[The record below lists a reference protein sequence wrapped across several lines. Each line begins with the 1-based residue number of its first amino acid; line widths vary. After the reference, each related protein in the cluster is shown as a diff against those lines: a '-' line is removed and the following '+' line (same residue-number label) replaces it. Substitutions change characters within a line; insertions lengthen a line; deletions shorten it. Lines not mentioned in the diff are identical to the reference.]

1 MRFIDIEDYNPLTMQ
16 LAMPI
21 YDRMRRVLLTAG
33 RTIHPNYLERIKA
46 IGVSTLVVEDAE
58 STGITL
64 EEMLDMPTWMDTI
77 AVVQQAFEDASNKK
91 RLHIAALQRAVV
103 TLIKEVF
110 AHKTIILV
118 PTTSLSTGLVRY
130 AHSVNVALLSLQI
143 AKHLGYTQ
151 RQLRDLALGALL
163 HDIGKAVTNQEEE
176 HPLKGFDII
185 KDNREMSLLS
195 AHIAYQHHEWINGQ
209 GYPRKLK
216 GQAVLELPQVVGIAN
231 VYDHLLS
238 NNKMPPHE
246 ALEYIMTKS
255 DEEFSFKVVQAFV
268 NSVPSYIPGT
278 KVELYTGEQAI
289 VSRINQHLQRPVI
302 RFLTNGEEMDL
313 AENPSV
319 VIKRVLNNN
328 QEDGK

>member
-91 RLHIAALQRAVV
+91 RLNIVALQRAVV
-103 TLIKEVF
+103 TLIREVS

-118 PTTSLSTGLVRY
+118 PTTSLSEGLERY

-143 AKHLGYTQ
+143 SKHLGYTQ
-151 RQLRDLALGALL
+151 GQLRDLALGALL
-163 HDIGKAVTNQEEE
+163 HDIGKAVTDQEEE
-176 HPLKGFDII
+176 HPIKGFDIM
-185 KDNREMSLLS
+185 KDNREISLLS
-195 AHIAYQHHEWINGQ
+195 AHIAYQHHECVNGQ

-216 GQAVLELPQVVGIAN
+216 GQAFLELPQVVGIAN

-238 NNKMPPHE
+238 NKKIPPHE

-255 DEEFSFKVVQAFV
+255 DGDFSYKVVQAFV

-278 KVELYTGEQAI
+278 KVELYTGEQVI
-289 VSRINQHLQRPVI
+289 VIGIKKHLQRPVI
-302 RFLTNGEEMDL
+302 RYVKNGEEMDL

-319 VIKRVLNNN
+319 MIKDVVK
-328 QEDGK
+328 E

>member
-33 RTIHPNYLERIKA
+33 RTIHPNYLERMKA

-77 AVVQQAFEDASNKK
+77 AVVQQAFEDASKKK
-91 RLHIAALQRAVV
+91 RLNVVALQKAAA
-103 TLIKEVF
+103 TLIKEVV

-118 PTTSLSTGLVRY
+118 PTSSLSEDLGHY
-130 AHSVNVALLSLQI
+130 AHSVNVALLSLQM
-143 AKHLGYTQ
+143 AKHLGYNQ
-151 RQLRDLALGALL
+151 GQLRDLALGALL
-163 HDIGKAVTNQEEE
+163 HDIGKAVTDQEQE
-176 HPLKGFDII
+176 HPIKGFEII
-185 KDNREMSLLS
+185 KDNREISLLS
-195 AHIAYQHHEWINGQ
+195 AHIAYQHHEYINGQ

-238 NNKMPPHE
+238 DKKIPPHE

-255 DEEFSFKVVQAFV
+255 DEEFSYKVVQAFV
-268 NSVPSYIPGT
+268 GSVPSYIPGT

-289 VSRINQHLQRPVI
+289 VIGIKKHLQRPII
-302 RFLTNGEEMDL
+302 RFLKSGEEMDL
-313 AENPSV
+313 SEHPAV
-319 VIKRVLNNN
+319 VVKKVVNTS
-328 QEDGK
+328 QED

>member
-58 STGITL
+58 TYGISL
-64 EEMLDMPTWMDTI
+64 EEMLDMPTWMDII
-77 AVVQQAFEDASNKK
+77 AVVQQAFLDVSHKK
-91 RLHIAALQRAVV
+91 RLNVIALQKAVA

-110 AHKTIILV
+110 AHKTVILV
-118 PTTSLSTGLVRY
+118 PTSSISEGLEQY
-130 AHSVNVALLSLQI
+130 AHSVNVALLSLQMS
-143 AKHLGYTQ
+143 KRMGYNQ
-151 RQLRDLALGALL
+151 GQLRDLTVGALL
-163 HDIGKAVTNQEEE
+163 HDIGKAITDQEAE
-176 HPLKGFDII
+176 HPSKGFDII
-185 KDNREMSLLS
+185 RDNREISLLS
-195 AHIAYQHHEWINGQ
+195 AHIAYQHHELLNGK
-209 GYPRKLK
+209 GFPRSLK
-216 GQAVLELPQVVGIAN
+216 GQAFLEFPQVVGIAN

-238 NNKMPPHE
+238 DKKVPPHE

-255 DEEFSFKVVQAFV
+255 DEEYSHKVVQAFV
-268 NSVPSYIPGT
+268 NSVPAYIPGT

-289 VSRINQHLQRPVI
+289 VIGLKKHLQRPVI
-302 RFLTNGEEMDL
+302 RLLENEKELDL

-319 VIKRVLNNN
+319 MIKKVLN
-328 QEDGK
+328 

>member
-1 MRFIDIEDYNPLTMQ
+1 MRFIDIEDYNPITMQ

-64 EEMLDMPTWMDTI
+64 EEMLDMPTWMDMI
-77 AVVQQAFEDASNKK
+77 AVVQQAFEDGSHKK
-91 RLHIAALQRAVV
+91 RLNVIAIQRAVA

-118 PTTSLSTGLVRY
+118 PTTSLSQSLERY

-151 RQLRDLALGALL
+151 GQLRDLALGALL
-163 HDIGKAVTNQEEE
+163 HDIGKAVTDEEE
-176 HPLKGFDII
+176 DHPLKGFELI
-185 KDNREMSLLS
+185 KENREISLLS
-195 AHIAYQHHEWINGQ
+195 AHIAYQHHECVNGK

-216 GQAVLELPQVVGIAN
+216 GKAFLELPQVVGIAN

-238 NNKMPPHE
+238 NKKMPPHE

-255 DEEFSFKVVQAFV
+255 DEEFSYKVVQAFV
-268 NSVPSYIPGT
+268 NSIPSYIPGT
-278 KVELYTGEQAI
+278 KVELYTGQQAI
-289 VSRINQHLQRPVI
+289 VIGIKKHLQRPVI
-302 RFLTNGEEMDL
+302 RYIENGEVMDL
-313 AENPSV
+313 VENPSV
-319 VIKRVLNNN
+319 VIKGVVK
-328 QEDGK
+328 EM

>member
-1 MRFIDIEDYNPLTMQ
+1 MRFINIEDYNPLTMQ

-33 RTIHPNYLERIKA
+33 KTIHPNYLERIKA

-77 AVVQQAFEDASNKK
+77 AVVQQAFKDALNKK
-91 RLHIAALQRAVV
+91 RLNVVALQRAVA
-103 TLIKEVF
+103 TLIKEVL

-118 PTTSLSTGLVRY
+118 PTTSLSEDLGRY
-130 AHSVNVALLSLQI
+130 AHSVNVALLSLQMS
-143 AKHLGYTQ
+143 KHLGYNQ
-151 RQLRDLALGALL
+151 GQLRDLALGALL
-163 HDIGKAVTNQEEE
+163 HDIGKAVTDKEEE
-176 HPLKGFDII
+176 HPIKGFDII
-185 KDNREMSLLS
+185 KDNREISLLS
-195 AHIAYQHHEWINGQ
+195 AHIAYQHHEYLNGQ

-216 GQAVLELPQVVGIAN
+216 GQAVLLLPQVVGVAN

-238 NNKMPPHE
+238 DKKMPPHE

-255 DEEFSFKVVQAFV
+255 DEEFSYKVVQAFV

-289 VSRINQHLQRPVI
+289 VIGIKKHLQRPVI
-302 RFLTNGEEMDL
+302 RLLNSGGEMDL
-313 AENPSV
+313 AEHPSI
-319 VIKRVLNNN
+319 VIKRVLNTS
-328 QEDGK
+328 QEG